1 MSRWLRQL
9 PNLISSI
16 RMLLAVPIAV
26 ALVRHQP
33 VTTLWLFA
41 VAAASDG
48 LDGFLAKRF
57 GWRTELGG
65 ILDPIAD
72 KLLMATV
79 FVILALLGS
88 VPLWLTTAVIARDCI
103 IVLGAIS
110 YRVLLGPVKARPSK
124 VSKINTLCQAAF
136 VLVVIAEQQFS
147 WLRVLALWLGA
158 LVFVTVV
165 VSGIDYVLVYGR
177 QAAEQA
183 RLRHRIARGGGS
195 NPA

>member
-16 RMLLAVPIAV
+16 RMLLAAPIAV

-147 WLRVLALWLGA
+147 WLHVLALWLGA